1 MRISKILNNN
11 AAVILD
17 DDGQEVVAIGR
28 GIVYRKKV
36 GDLINPSAI
45 EKKFFLSS
53 QTLNARFQEVL
64 ITLPIEEV
72 SVVSLIVDYMRM
84 HIGRR
89 VSDSIYVSLSDHIHY
104 ALKNH
109 EKGIYIKNELM
120 FDIIRFYPDEYQIG
134 LKGLDIIEENTG
146 VRLPDDEAGFI
157 ALHIVNAETENTLGT
172 SMVEMSTKIIEEVL
186 GIISDFFCK
195 ELNEKTLAYYR
206 FVTHLKYFAG
216 RIVNNSLFEDDQKD
230 RELLE
235 MMKKTYTESY
245 LCAKNIQEFIA
256 GKYKVSISK
265 QEMVYLVIHIQR
277 AIFEQ

>member
-89 VSDSIYVSLSDHIHY
+89 VSDCIYVSLSDHIHY
-104 ALKNH
+104 SLKNH
-109 EKGIYIKNELM
+109 EKGN
-120 FDIIRFYPDEYQIG
+120 
-134 LKGLDIIEENTG
+134 
-146 VRLPDDEAGFI
+146 
-157 ALHIVNAETENTLGT
+157 
-172 SMVEMSTKIIEEVL
+172 
-186 GIISDFFCK
+186 
-195 ELNEKTLAYYR
+195 
-206 FVTHLKYFAG
+206 
-216 RIVNNSLFEDDQKD
+216 
-230 RELLE
+230 
-235 MMKKTYTESY
+235 
-245 LCAKNIQEFIA
+245 
-256 GKYKVSISK
+256 
-265 QEMVYLVIHIQR
+265 
-277 AIFEQ
+277 